1 MTALRE
7 ALAGPLAPLAALP
20 RFLIY
25 KVVPDPKRPG
35 KTNKFPVD
43 PATGA
48 YVDAATQ
55 GLTCEQALAALPDDG
70 EHGVGFYFDE
80 ADGFWFLDVDG
91 AWSPDEGWSPLVGR
105 LDALLPGAAREVS
118 HSGTGLHY
126 FGRGPVPEHRCR
138 DVKGDGLELYSGRR
152 FVALT
157 GAHIS
162 GSADAQPL
170 EGLAQ
175 LVAEWFPPLATG
187 SGGHDGGG
195 PREDWSGPD
204 DDDELIALIESSTHR
219 VPAFGDS
226 GPAATDAE
234 LWRGDAQVLAEL
246 YPETDPSKGRPFDAS
261 TAGWALARALGY
273 WTGCDLERMERLL
286 WRSPFMGVSGWDAGK
301 AYRTLRK
308 RVAEWPADRKVL
320 QRGTVV
326 KAQLPGPGAEPAPER
341 PPRGSLLDGPGMADL
356 FRGCVYVKS
365 EHAVL
370 TPGGEM
376 LPPGPFNV
384 EFGGYSFL
392 MKESTEGAGAIKSEA
407 FQAFTQSARFE
418 CARVAVSIFDPRL
431 PFAAVTE
438 RHGLR
443 AVNVYRP
450 LPGARAAG
458 DPSVFLDHLELMLPV
473 EEDRRILLS
482 WMAACVQ
489 HPGVKFQWWP
499 IIQGC
504 EGNGKTLLADIVAFC
519 IGETYATQVRVKD
532 LTNNFNAWMRGA
544 LFVLI
549 DDIGPRGLT
558 GETLDLVKPMVT
570 RRSYPIERKGHDTV
584 VEDVFFNGMGTTNY
598 KDAVPI
604 EEGTRRFAPF
614 FTAQQSREHL
624 RRDGM
629 TPAYLD
635 RLWRWLN
642 EDGGMAVVHDY
653 LASYAIPDELNP
665 AKGCVHAPPTSSV
678 LEAIEASKD
687 TAADTL
693 DELLGSGQPGLRGGW
708 VNANAL
714 RAALGRDMPTVAS
727 LTDQLARRGYI
738 PHPALAANRG
748 LTRDPLADG
757 KKGRLYIARG
767 HRTESWTS
775 GVEVAKA
782 YEADQV
788 PGGFGD
794 KPDHVAAVK

>member
-1 MTALRE
+1 MLPDA
-7 ALAGPLAPLAALP
+7 LAALARWP
-20 RFLIY
+20 QF
-25 KVVPDPKRPG
+25 VPFKTWPNPQRPG
-35 KTNKFPVD
+35 KTIKAVTHPDTGRVHDAHDRAIWGPYDPSRMGFVLSDDDPFFLLDIDDALQPDGTWSQTAVD
-43 PATGA
+43 LCRRFAGCA
-48 YVDAATQ
+48 VEVSQ
-55 GLTCEQALAALPDDG
+55 SGRGLHIIGSARSIP
-70 EHGVGFYFDE
+70 EHGTD
-80 ADGFWFLDVDG
+80 
-91 AWSPDEGWSPLVGR
+91 SK
-105 LDALLPGAAREVS
+105 LLGS
-118 HSGTGLHY
+118 QLFTT
-126 FGRGPVPEHRCR
+126 
-138 DVKGDGLELYSGRR
+138 RR

-157 GAHIS
+157 GLQATGDAGHDATEALAALIEEHFPPVS
-162 GSADAQPL
+162 GGA
-170 EGLAQ
+170 
-175 LVAEWFPPLATG
+175 AEWHEGPVPEWR
-187 SGGHDGGG
+187 G
-195 PREDWSGPD
+195 PRD
-204 DDDELIALIESSTHR
+204 DDDLIRRALRSTSIR
-219 VPAFGDS
+219 AVFG
-226 GPAATDAE
+226 GAASFADLWHNNAE
-234 LWRGDAQVLAEL
+234 VLAKHFPGERE
-246 YPETDPSKGRPFDAS
+246 PIDESAVDA
-261 TAGWALARALGY
+261 ALASHLAF
-273 WTGCDLERMERLL
+273 WTGCDMPRIERLMR
-286 WRSPFMGVSGWDAGK
+286 RSALVRDKWEREDYLP
-301 AYRTLRK
+301 RTIARF
-308 RVAEWPADRKVL
+308 A
-320 QRGTVV
+320 
-326 KAQLPGPGAEPAPER
+326 GPGRDVCRDKEPAPPTRAEDAAPEPDAR

-356 FRGCVYVKS
+356 FRGCVYVKA

-407 FQAFTQSARFE
+407 FQALTQSARFE

-450 LPGARAAG
+450 LPGSRAAG
-458 DPSVFLDHLELMLPV
+458 DPSIFLDHLALMLPV

-653 LASYAIPDELNP
+653 LASYEIPAELNP

-714 RAALGRDMPTVAS
+714 RVALGRDMPTVAA
-727 LTDQLARRGYI
+727 LTDQLARRGYV

-757 KKGRLYIARG
+757 KKGRLYITRG

-788 PGGFGD
+788 PGGFGA
-794 KPDHVAAVK
+794 KPDHVAAVS